1 VRVSPLIL
9 LPALLLSGLLGA
21 CAKKGDLD
29 ASGGITAVR
38 SACPTVA
45 VPAGTGDVTLFSPAA
60 STDASALDVTAA
72 ITNLKSTCQDAG
84 DQIVTSV
91 TFDVLARRTRAD
103 GPREMTMPFFV
114 TVVRGGSSVVAKRVA
129 NVTVRFDANQARATA
144 PATGT
149 AYVSRAAATLPDA
162 VREKLTR
169 RRKAGDEDAAV
180 DPLSQPDVRQ
190 AVQAASFETLV
201 GFQLTEAQLRYN
213 ASR

>member
-1 VRVSPLIL
+1 VRVSPVLL
-9 LPALLLSGLLGA
+9 LPVLSATFLGA
-21 CAKKGDLD
+21 CAKQGELD

-38 SACPTVA
+38 SACPAVA
-45 VPAGTGDVTLFSPAA
+45 VPAGTGDVTLFDPAG
-60 STDASALDVTAA
+60 STDAAALDVTGA

-84 DQIVTSV
+84 DQIVTAV
-91 TFDVLARRTRAD
+91 TFDVLARRTRTD
-103 GPREMTMPFFV
+103 GARDVMLPFFV
-114 TVVRGGSSVVAKRVA
+114 TVVRGGSAVVAKRVG
-129 NVTVRFDANQARATA
+129 TVQVHFDAGQARASVA
-144 PATGT
+144 ATGS

-169 RRKAGDEDAAV
+169 RRKAGQEDAAI

-190 AVQAASFETLV
+190 AVQAASFEALV